1 MESTNAH
8 SELQSLATK
17 LAQLV
22 DVARRLD
29 AENRSLKSAQTE
41 LLAEREALASKN
53 EKARA
58 RIEAMIARLKSMEQ
72 SV

>member
-1 MESTNAH
+1 MESANAH
-8 SELQSLATK
+8 TELQSLALK

-29 AENRSLKSAQTE
+29 AENRSLKSTQTE
-41 LLAEREALASKN
+41 LLAERADLASKN

-72 SV
+72 SD